1 MSAVTPIAGSFLRQ
15 GHNFASKKVLMY
27 CLEKG
32 KVKLLK
38 QLIGGGVLEEG
49 RCVDGEVV
57 DKVLECYQNDE
68 RRNLWMVNIIS
79 CNSEI
84 RDGVVG

>member
-1 MSAVTPIAGSFLRQ
+1 
-15 GHNFASKKVLMY
+15 MY